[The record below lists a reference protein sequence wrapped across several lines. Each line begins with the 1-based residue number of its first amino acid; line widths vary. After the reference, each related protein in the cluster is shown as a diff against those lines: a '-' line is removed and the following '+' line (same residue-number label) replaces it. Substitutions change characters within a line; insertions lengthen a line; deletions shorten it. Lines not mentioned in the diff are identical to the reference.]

1 MQRVKVHKVVPG
13 PSLYTGRMPFSTLEY
28 KKPFKMNMELKAIL
42 YKLFFIS
49 LTFLSHLGQKHITM
63 YAERTYR
70 GYLVQP
76 PAQGPTSVQIAQ
88 GLIQLR
94 SEKKS
99 KDLEIN
105 YAPESGDI

>member
-1 MQRVKVHKVVPG
+1 
-13 PSLYTGRMPFSTLEY
+13 
-28 KKPFKMNMELKAIL
+28 MELKAIL
-42 YKLFFIS
+42 YKLFLRS
-49 LTFLSHLGQKHITM
+49 LTFLSLGQKHITM